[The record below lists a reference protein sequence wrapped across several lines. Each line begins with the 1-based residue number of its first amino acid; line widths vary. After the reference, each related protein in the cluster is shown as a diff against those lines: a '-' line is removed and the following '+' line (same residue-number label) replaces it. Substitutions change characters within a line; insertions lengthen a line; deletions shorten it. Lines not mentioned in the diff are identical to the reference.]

1 MSKIIV
7 LGAGLSGLASA
18 SLLAKAGHE
27 VTVIERHDW
36 LGGKSRRIVVNGQQM
51 DTGPALVTFTGV
63 WEKLLDTYDKLGAKN
78 NSTETRTAKEIANLE
93 FVKLNELGRY
103 YYRDEVTDL
112 PVAKDHKWSEPW
124 TKFEKEHAPLTAPI
138 TKLLTEKPMSLSA
151 LPALAKL
158 QKRYGFRLTTSW
170 YLKAQKFMPELLK
183 DIIAIHTLNAGIAP
197 NRTLALY
204 ASMTAVMATDGIR
217 VPVGGVNE
225 IAQSLGS
232 LAEAAGVKIILNT
245 EITEIC
251 RKEVKTK
258 DQTFHADYI
267 VSSLDPQVFN
277 KLFRNKPLQPA
288 SSRSCSG
295 IAIYGVLKEALP
307 SNIVTHSVVMPA
319 DPQDLYSKLEANE
332 LPLETMAFVN
342 YYKAHEIYPNDKPTV
357 AVLLTAPADGKHYE
371 IDHPWVKKEIERIST
386 KLGLTKPISDLF
398 EDHVLLDP
406 EYFGGWGAPGGALYG
421 ATKPIWQSGP
431 FHNPQYRSPL
441 TPWLYRVGA
450 SVHPG
455 GGIPAVLGGAMN
467 SIGGLLK

>member
-18 SLLAKAGHE
+18 ALLARAGHD
-27 VTVIERHDW
+27 VTVIERHSW
-36 LGGKSRRIVVNGQQM
+36 LGGKSRRVVVDGQYM

-63 WEKLLDTYDKLGAKN
+63 WEKLLADFDKLGKGK
-78 NSTETRTAKEIANLE
+78 SDKTAKEIASLE

-103 YYRDEVTDL
+103 YYDEDVTDL
-112 PVAKDHKWSEPW
+112 PIAKDHKWFSAW
-124 TKFEKEHAPLTAPI
+124 QRFEKDHAPLTEPI
-138 TKLLTEKPMSLSA
+138 TKLLTKKPMNLAA
-151 LPALAKL
+151 LPSLAKL
-158 QKRYGFRLTTSW
+158 QSRYGFRLTTSW
-170 YLKAQKFMPELLK
+170 YLKAQKYMPEALK

-225 IAQSLGS
+225 IARALGR
-232 LAEAAGVKIILNT
+232 LAEAAGAKIILDT
-245 EITEIC
+245 EITEIH

-258 DQTFHADYI
+258 TDTFSADYI

-277 KLFRNKPLQPA
+277 KLYRNKELKPA
-288 SSRSCSG
+288 ASRSCSG
-295 IAIYGVLKEALP
+295 IAVYGVLKEPLP
-307 SNIVTHSVVMPA
+307 ENIVTHSVVMPD
-319 DPQDLYSKLEANE
+319 DPSDLYSKLEDNQ
-332 LPLETMAFVN
+332 LPLQTMTFVN

-357 AVLLTAPADGKHYE
+357 AVLLTAPADGKHYDIE
-371 IDHPWVKKEIERIST
+371 HPWVKKEIARVSE
-386 KLGLTKPISDLF
+386 KLGLDTSITELF

-406 EYFGGWGAPGGALYG
+406 EYFGSWGAPGGALYG
-421 ATKPIWQSGP
+421 ATKPLWQSGP
-431 FHNPQYRSPL
+431 FHSPQYRSFL

-467 SIGGLLK
+467 SIGRLTKKK